1 VGGKN
6 KMTIESENAKEEIKE
21 IVEKCFRCGRC
32 KSLCPVLRVM
42 REEQYSPRG
51 KAIILDN
58 DFYEKIVYSCTLC
71 KACEELCPLDLKL
84 CDAFIKAR
92 QVLVAGKK
100 ELPENKELIKNLMK
114 KEGNEFGIVE
124 KKE

>member
-1 VGGKN
+1 
-6 KMTIESENAKEEIKE
+6 MTIESDNAKEEVKE

-32 KSLCPVLRVM
+32 KALCPVLRVM

-58 DFYEKIVYSCTLC
+58 DFFEKIVYSCTLC
-71 KACEELCPLDLKL
+71 KVCEELCPVNIKL

-92 QVLVAGKK
+92 KVLVGQKK
-100 ELPENKELIKNLMK
+100 ELDESKALIKNLMK
-114 KEGNEFGIVE
+114 DGNEFGVKWKE
-124 KKE
+124 KDE

>member
-1 VGGKN
+1 
-6 KMTIESENAKEEIKE
+6 MTIESENAKEEIKE

-51 KAIILDN
+51 QTIILDN

-92 QVLVAGKK
+92 QVLVGQKK
-100 ELPENKELIKNLMK
+100 ELDENKKMIKNLMK
-114 KEGNEFGIVE
+114 EGNVYGE
-124 KKE
+124 KERKE

>member
-1 VGGKN
+1 
-6 KMTIESENAKEEIKE
+6 MTIESENAKEEIKE

-51 KAIILDN
+51 QTIILDN

-92 QVLVAGKK
+92 QVLVTGKK
-100 ELPENKELIKNLMK
+100 ELSENKKMINNLMK
-114 KEGNEFGIVE
+114 AGNEFGVDEKVE
-124 KKE
+124 KKKEDL

>member
-1 VGGKN
+1 
-6 KMTIESENAKEEIKE
+6 MTIESENAKEEIKE

-51 KAIILDN
+51 QTIILDN

-100 ELPENKELIKNLMK
+100 ELSENKKMINNLMK
-114 KEGNEFGIVE
+114 AGNEFGVDEKVE
-124 KKE
+124 KKKEDL